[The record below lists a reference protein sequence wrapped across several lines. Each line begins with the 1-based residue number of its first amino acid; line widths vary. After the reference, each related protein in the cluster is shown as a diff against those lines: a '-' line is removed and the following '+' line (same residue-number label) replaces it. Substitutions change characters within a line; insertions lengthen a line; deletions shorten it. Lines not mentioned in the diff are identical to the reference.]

1 MLEAKLVIFDLDGTL
16 VDSVPDLAVA
26 VDNMLAH
33 YQLPTAGLERVQH
46 WVGNGSLKLVERA
59 LMHAQQHA
67 DNLSAAHAVFLQAY
81 TDTHHAYSRLYP
93 AVPELLSALQ
103 ARDIKMAIAT
113 NKPQQFILPILQAFN
128 IAEYFDWIVGGD
140 FLSVKKPD
148 PYHLFYICEKAAM
161 PPTDAIMVG
170 DSRAD
175 IDAANAALMD
185 NILLR
190 QGYGQGMDLSS
201 LGAMLILDDIAA
213 LKQHWCL
220 DEIPQH
226 S

>member
-16 VDSVPDLAVA
+16 IDSVPDLAVA

-33 YQLPTAGLERVQH
+33 FQLPPAGLDNVRH

-67 DNLSAAHAVFLQAY
+67 DNLAAAHAVFLQAY
-81 TDTHHAYSRLYP
+81 GDTHHAYSRLYP
-93 AVPELLSALQ
+93 GVPQLLAALAEQ
-103 ARDIKMAIAT
+103 DIKLAIAT
-113 NKPQQFILPILQAFN
+113 NKPQQFILPILQAFK
-128 IAEYFDWIVGGD
+128 IEQYFDWIVGGD
-140 FLSVKKPD
+140 FLAVRKPD
-148 PYHLFYICEKAAM
+148 PYHLFYICEKAGM

-170 DSRAD
+170 DSKAD

-190 QGYGQGMDLSS
+190 QGYGQGMDLSG
-201 LGAMLILDDIAA
+201 LGAMLVLDDIEA
-213 LKQHWCL
+213 LRKHWCL
-220 DEIPQH
+220 NTHTIE
-226 S
+226 

>member
-16 VDSVPDLAVA
+16 VDSVPDLAAA

-33 YQLPTAGLERVQH
+33 YQLPPAGLARVQH

-59 LMHAQQHA
+59 LLHAQQHA
-67 DNLSAAHAVFLQAY
+67 DNLANAHEVFLQAY

-93 AVPELLSALQ
+93 GVPELLNALQ
-103 ARDIKMAIAT
+103 TRDIKLAIAT

-128 IAEYFDWIVGGD
+128 IADYFDWIVGGD
-140 FLSVKKPD
+140 FLAVKKPD
-148 PYHLFYICEKAAM
+148 PYHLFYICEQAGV

-175 IDAANAALMD
+175 IAAANAALMD

-190 QGYGQGMDLSS
+190 QGYGQGLELTS
-201 LGAMLILDDIAA
+201 LGAQLILDDINA
-213 LKQHWCL
+213 LTQHWCL
-220 DEIPQH
+220 DEVAVQN
-226 S
+226 

>member
-1 MLEAKLVIFDLDGTL
+1 MLDAQLVIFDLDGTL

-26 VDNMLAH
+26 VDNMLTH
-33 YQLPTAGLERVQH
+33 FQLAPAGLERVQH

-67 DNLSAAHAVFLQAY
+67 ENLSAAHAVFLQAY

-93 AVPELLSALQ
+93 GVSELLAALAKQ
-103 ARDIKMAIAT
+103 DIKLAIAT
-113 NKPQQFILPILQAFN
+113 NKPQQFIQPILQAFN
-128 IAEYFDWIVGGD
+128 IADYFDWVVGGD
-140 FLSVKKPD
+140 FLAVKKPD
-148 PYHLFYICEKAAM
+148 PYHLFYICEKAGL

-170 DSRAD
+170 DSKAD

-190 QGYGQGMDLSS
+190 QGYGQGMDLSG
-201 LGAMLILDDIAA
+201 LGAMLILDDIEA
-213 LKQHWCL
+213 LRQHWCL
-220 DEIPQH
+220 